1 MDHQDD
7 NDDVVTFIPGSSV
20 IDIAEIRRAQAKLD
34 AELDDEPETESSE
47 ETIHTASESE
57 EKELSLDEQ
66 AKLIMHELSTDAE
79 LQKDVLADFEET
91 ASNEDLE
98 KIAEGVATQTA
109 EDIARYAKLS
119 MEVSDELRAENI
131 DMIKEDILLESTIA
145 QEMAA
150 DLGEKVVEVAGK
162 KKKGKK
168 GKAAASSEV
177 ADESTVTT
185 AADSTEESM
194 ATPVLEL
201 SDDDE
206 SASAEELSEQDLALK
221 AALPQIDEN
230 GEYNMED
237 LQSCISA
244 LLFYSEKSLSLK
256 KMKEMLEMPEAEDEL
271 FLNAIAALKEEF
283 AKSAHGFEIAEIAG
297 GYQYR
302 TKIARAPLLRKLA
315 KVQIQRL
322 SRGAMEALTIVAFKQ
337 PCTKDDI
344 DQVRGVD
351 SSHFIRTLLDRH
363 LIEVT
368 GRSEAAGR
376 PMIYGTTDTFLE
388 VFGMM
393 DLKGLPSLSE
403 IEAMVPQLA
412 AQEEG
417 KEDPHILRMR
427 SMVNQMKTES
437 NHLGYSAK
445 EDDIIL
451 QEIRDKVKSID
462 VTTPYLAR
470 QKELAEQGIQG
481 IEAEDILNREFGF
494 VRDANAEVQ
503 AAAETSPET
512 QTELKLEG
520 DLTVVNESSLVS
532 QDILDAFLSEDS
544 NPHVELSA
552 DHELSVE
559 ESTEMNHVREAL
571 KDIDLDKMIDE

>member
-34 AELDDEPETESSE
+34 AELDDEPEAEISD
-47 ETIHTASESE
+47 ETIHSVSESE

-66 AKLIMHELSTDAE
+66 AKLIMHELSHDAE
-79 LQKDVLADFEET
+79 LQKDVLADFEES
-91 ASNEDLE
+91 ASNEDLD

-109 EDIARYAKLS
+109 EDIARYAQLA
-119 MEVSDELRAENI
+119 MEVSDELRVQNI

-150 DLGEKVVEVAGK
+150 DLSEKTVETAAK

-168 GKAAASSEV
+168 AKAAASNENIG
-177 ADESTVTT
+177 ET
-185 AADSTEESM
+185 TEETE
-194 ATPVLEL
+194 AKPTLEM
-201 SDDDE
+201 SDEDE
-206 SASAEELSEQDLALK
+206 SASEEELSEQDLALK
-221 AALPQIDEN
+221 ASLPQIDEN
-230 GEYNMED
+230 GQYNLED

-271 FLNAIAALKEEF
+271 FLNALAALKEEF

-302 TKIARAPLLRKLA
+302 TKMARAPLLRKLA

-427 SMVNQMKTES
+427 TMVNQMKTES

-470 QKELAEQGIQG
+470 QKELADQGIQG

-494 VRDANAEVQ
+494 VRDANAEPTV
-503 AAAETSPET
+503 ETTTTEET
-512 QTELKLEG
+512 KTEVKLEG
-520 DLTVVNESSLVS
+520 ELTVVNESNLVS
-532 QDILDAFLSEDS
+532 QDVLDTFLIEES
-544 NPHVELSA
+544 NAHVELSS
-552 DHELSVE
+552 DHELSIE
-559 ESTEMNHVREAL
+559 ESSEMNHVREAL
-571 KDIDLDKMIDE
+571 KNIDLDKLVDE